1 MNFTNHYFNEEEQ
14 IDEAGEIIGKIQ
26 RAIGAGAARGVA
38 NIVRGA
44 LGRMKNIA
52 FNPKW
57 LKVLRPV
64 TQANYKK
71 AQNIYSSWRN
81 KKTKLGPKESYS
93 IVDVGNG
100 VFGEFSK
107 KGGKFLGATNYLTKK
122 GRNQANEQANDELI
136 SILKKYD
143 STVPADKINMSADI
157 KPQIT
162 IYLLNNRGKIIFF
175 NLPIGDDGK
184 KRYYAMGLDNKAER
198 AFTLIHGMRFDDFVM
213 DPSEEAGSEAAE
225 QKEKE
230 KAGIGKIIGKVKI
243 SPNKYKELAPESRKY
258 KNQLIERT
266 NFLLDLFED
275 EVLEA
280 TENIVKVIKKDDE
293 WVVANTGS
301 KVTPD
306 LVKKNKDLEYKAF
319 EKKSDV
325 QFDNTLDLEF
335 KQWLKD
341 QDSGKAEGG
350 DSEEPKPEDKK
361 GEAGNSE
368 ESKPED
374 KKGEAGNSEE
384 SKPEDKGGEK
394 QDVTNGKLYD
404 EIKNELKGEPSKVKP
419 DDKQEGG
426 WRYALNNQ
434 GVLFLYKSLKDKKY
448 YLSYNKPAEKIA
460 KSLIDKFGLTSAP
473 ESPEE

>member
-213 DPSEEAGSEAAE
+213 EPSEEAGSEAAE

-243 SPNKYKELAPESRKY
+243 SPNKYQELAPTGKKESVEY
-258 KNQLIERT
+258 SNL
-266 NFLLDLFED
+266 FDLFEK
-275 EVLEA
+275 EVLDEGK
-280 TENIVKVIKKDDE
+280 IKYYYKKDDVWYIATGDE
-293 WVVANTGS
+293 RSELNADTFNSNTNYVAIQTDKD
-301 KVTPD
+301 KVTR
-306 LVKKNKDLEYKAF
+306 KEAR
-319 EKKSDV
+319 S
-325 QFDNTLDLEF
+325 
-335 KQWLKD
+335 LKD
-341 QDSGKAEGG
+341 KEAQKELNDYIDTLKSNSDS
-350 DSEEPKPEDKK
+350 S
-361 GEAGNSE
+361 GET
-368 ESKPED
+368 KD
-374 KKGEAGNSEE
+374 Y
-384 SKPEDKGGEK
+384 
-394 QDVTNGKLYD
+394 GKLYD
-404 EIKNELKGEPSKVKP
+404 EIKDELKGEPSKVKP

-460 KSLIDKFGLTSAP
+460 KSLIDKFGLTNAP